1 MASQYD
7 MKLCATVSNMVI
19 PCISA
24 KLVMKKILQGQGS
37 FSNLRIEEKYCVFG
51 ISCFSC
57 EKH

>member
-1 MASQYD
+1 